1 MSTASFREYSGPAA
15 QLYQDFFVPA
25 IATPASGELLRV
37 ADLQPGERVV
47 DVACGTG
54 VIARAAAEV
63 VGPNG
68 AVVGVD
74 VAPDM
79 LTVAAETPA
88 IGAEIEWTEGDAA
101 SLPLPDA
108 SCDVAL
114 SQMGIMFVGDK
125 AAAASELHRVVAP
138 SGRVA
143 VNTPGQTSP
152 VLEAMRDAI
161 ADNVD
166 PNLGAFVDVV
176 FSMPDPE
183 ILVGLLADAGFEDVA
198 GEEYSASLD
207 LPAPAEMLWNY
218 INLTPLGAF
227 VGPAPEEAKDAME
240 RQFVEACATHVVDG
254 RLPVDQP
261 MALAH
266 AVRA

>member
-15 QLYQDFFVPA
+15 QLYQEFFVPP
-25 IATPASGELLRV
+25 IAAPASGGLLRV

-63 VGPNG
+63 VGATG
-68 AVVGVD
+68 SVVGVD

-79 LTVAAETPA
+79 LAVAAEVPA
-88 IGAEIEWTEGDAA
+88 SGAAIEWTEGDAA
-101 SLPLPDA
+101 ALPLTDS

-114 SQMGIMFVGDK
+114 SQMGLMFVGDK
-125 AAAASELHRVVAP
+125 VAAASELHRVVAP

-143 VNTPGQTSP
+143 VNTPGHISP

-161 ADNVD
+161 ADNID
-166 PNLGAFVDVV
+166 PNLGGFVDAV
-176 FSMPDPE
+176 FSMPDPAD
-183 ILVGLLADAGFEDVA
+183 LVGLLSDAGFEDAA
-198 GEEYSASLD
+198 GEEYSAVLD
-207 LPAPAEMLWNY
+207 LPAPAEMLWTS

-227 VGPAPEEAKDAME
+227 VGPAPDAAKDAME
-240 RQFVEACATHVVDG
+240 RQFVEACVTHVVDG
-254 RLPVDQP
+254 RLPIDQP

-266 AVRA
+266 ATRG